1 MNLNYFIKGIMYK
14 VYEKYLS
21 TLHNNGK
28 YRRLGQLRQE
38 SNTELLD
45 FSTNDYLNLSHH
57 KDVIV
62 AGEIAARRY
71 GIGSTGSRLL
81 SGNCKLFEEFES
93 AIAKDKKTDSSLI
106 FNSGFQAN
114 ISTLACILDDKI
126 LNAKPLVFFDKLN
139 HSSLYQAVFLSKAEL
154 RRYNHNDINQLESF
168 LEEHKNDPRPK
179 FIVTETVF
187 GMDGDIAPLEEIAAL
202 TKKFNAFLYLDEA
215 HATGVFGLNGYGL
228 STAVD
233 LQDIPHIIMGTF
245 SKAIGVS
252 GGYIACNRI
261 MRDFIINKA
270 TGFIYSTAPSPSV
283 IGAAFKA
290 WELVKSLDKERETLQ
305 NLGNTLRKMLKG
317 RGFNIGTSETHII
330 PIILNEEDKCLKGQK
345 DLLKEGVIVSCIR
358 PPTVPPG
365 TARLRI
371 ALTHKHTS
379 QDLNRLVETLS
390 KVMEP

>member
-1 MNLNYFIKGIMYK
+1 MYK
-14 VYEKYLS
+14 VYERYLS
-21 TLHNNGK
+21 TLHNSGK
-28 YRRLGQLRQE
+28 YRRLGVLRQE
-38 SNTELLD
+38 SNSELLD
-45 FSTNDYLNLSHH
+45 FSTNDYLNLSNHE
-57 KDVIV
+57 DVIA

-126 LNAKPLVFFDKLN
+126 LNEKPLVFFDILN

-154 RRYNHNDINQLESF
+154 RRYHHNDINQLESF

-187 GMDGDIAPLEEIAAL
+187 GMDGDIAPLEKIAAL
-202 TKKFNAFLYLDEA
+202 TKKFHAFLYLDEA

-252 GGYIACNRI
+252 GGYIACNNI

-270 TGFIYSTAPSPSV
+270 TGFIYSTAASPAV
-283 IGAAFKA
+283 VGAAFKA

-317 RGFNIGTSETHII
+317 HGFNIGASETHII
-330 PIILNEEDKCLKGQK
+330 PIILNEEEKCLKAQK
-345 DLLKEGVIVSCIR
+345 ALLRAGVIVSCIR

-365 TARLRI
+365 TSRLRI
-371 ALTHKHTS
+371 ALTTRHTNN
-379 QDLNRLVETLS
+379 DLKLLVETLN
-390 KVMEP
+390 KVVEP

>member
-1 MNLNYFIKGIMYK
+1 MYK

-21 TLHNNGK
+21 TLHNSGK
-28 YRRLGQLRQE
+28 YRRLGQFRQE
-38 SNTELLD
+38 SNTELLY

-57 KDVIV
+57 KDIIK
-62 AGEIAARRY
+62 AGEIAAERF

-81 SGNCKLFEEFES
+81 SGNCKLFEEFED
-93 AIAKDKKTDSSLI
+93 AIAKDKKTETSLV

-114 ISTLACILDDKI
+114 ISTLSCILDDKI

-139 HSSLYQAVFLSKAEL
+139 HSSLYQAIFLSKAEL
-154 RRYNHNDINQLESF
+154 RRYHHNDINQLESF

-179 FIVTETVF
+179 FIITETVF

-202 TKKFNAFLYLDEA
+202 AKKFNAFLYLDEA
-215 HATGVFGLNGYGL
+215 HATGVFGSDGYGL
-228 STAVD
+228 STTLD

-252 GGYIACNRI
+252 GGYIACNNV

-270 TGFIYSTAPSPSV
+270 TGFIYSTAPSPAV
-283 IGAAFKA
+283 IGAAFKS
-290 WELVKSLDKERETLQ
+290 WEMIKYLDNERKVLQ
-305 NLGNTLRKMLKG
+305 GLGNTLRTMLKD

-330 PIILNEEDKCLKGQK
+330 PIILNKEEKCLKAQK
-345 DLLKEGVIVSCIR
+345 DLLQEGIFVSCIR

-365 TARLRI
+365 TSRLRI
-371 ALTHKHTS
+371 ALTAKHTNN
-379 QDLNRLVETLS
+379 DLKRLVERLS
-390 KVMEP
+390 KVVET

>member
-1 MNLNYFIKGIMYK
+1 MYK
-14 VYEKYLS
+14 AYEKYLS
-21 TLHNNGK
+21 TLHNSGK
-28 YRRLGQLRQE
+28 YRRLGQFRQE
-38 SNTELLD
+38 SNTGLLD

-57 KDVIV
+57 KDIIK
-62 AGEIAARRY
+62 AGGIAAQRY

-81 SGNCKLFEEFES
+81 SGNCKLFEEFEDV
-93 AIAKDKKTDSSLI
+93 IAKDKKTESSLI

-114 ISTLACILDDKI
+114 ISTLSCILDDKI

-139 HSSLYQAVFLSKAEL
+139 HSSLYQAVFLSKVEL
-154 RRYNHNDINQLESF
+154 RRYHHNDINQLESF

-202 TKKFNAFLYLDEA
+202 SKKFNAFLYLDEA
-215 HATGVFGLNGYGL
+215 HATGVFGSDGYGL
-228 STAVD
+228 STTLD

-261 MRDFIINKA
+261 MRDFIINKG

-290 WELVKSLDKERETLQ
+290 WEMIKALDNERKVLQ
-305 NLGNTLRKMLKG
+305 GLGNTLRTMLKDY
-317 RGFNIGTSETHII
+317 GFNIGTSQTHII
-330 PIILNEEDKCLKGQK
+330 PIILNEEDKCLKTQK
-345 DLLKEGVIVSCIR
+345 ALFQEGIVVSCIR
-358 PPTVPPG
+358 PPTVPLG
-365 TARLRI
+365 SSRLRI
-371 ALTHKHTS
+371 ALTHKHTN

-390 KVMEP
+390 RAVKS

>member
-1 MNLNYFIKGIMYK
+1 MIKDIMYK
-14 VYEKYLS
+14 VYEKYLN
-21 TLHNNGK
+21 TLHNSGK
-28 YRRLGQLRQE
+28 YRRLGHVRQE
-38 SNTELLD
+38 SNSALLD
-45 FSTNDYLNLSHH
+45 FSTNDYLNLSQH

-62 AGEIAARRY
+62 AGEIAAQRY

-81 SGNCKLFEEFES
+81 SGNCKLFEEFEDV
-93 AIAKDKKTDSSLI
+93 IAKDKKIDSSLI

-126 LNAKPLVFFDKLN
+126 LNEKPLVFFDKLN

-154 RRYNHNDINQLESF
+154 KRYHHNDINNLES
-168 LEEHKNDPRPK
+168 LLKEYHNDIRPK

-202 TKKFNAFLYLDEA
+202 AKKFNAFLYLDEA

-252 GGYIACNRI
+252 GGYIACHEI
-261 MRDFIINKA
+261 IRDFIINKA

-283 IGAAFKA
+283 VGAAFKA
-290 WELVKSLDKERETLQ
+290 WKLIKSLDKERETLR
-305 NLGNTLRKMLKG
+305 NLGNTLRTMLQDS
-317 RGFNIGTSETHII
+317 GFNIGTSQTHII
-330 PIILNEEDKCLKGQK
+330 PIILNEEEKCLKIQK
-345 DLLKEGVIVSCIR
+345 ALFQEDIIVSCIR

-365 TARLRI
+365 SSRLRI
-371 ALTHKHTS
+371 ALTTQHT
-379 QDLNRLVETLS
+379 QRDLKRLVEILS
-390 KVMEP
+390 RVVEL

>member
-1 MNLNYFIKGIMYK
+1 MYK

-21 TLHNNGK
+21 TLHNKGK
-28 YRRLGQLRQE
+28 YRRLGVLRQE
-38 SNTELLD
+38 SNSDLLD

-57 KDVIV
+57 KDVML
-62 AGEIAARRY
+62 AGEIAAQRY

-81 SGNCKLFEEFES
+81 SGNCKLFEEFEDI
-93 AIAKDKKTDSSLI
+93 IAKDKKTESSLI

-114 ISTLACILDDKI
+114 ISTLSCILDDKI

-139 HSSLYQAVFLSKAEL
+139 HSSLYQAVFLSKAVL
-154 RRYNHNDINQLESF
+154 RRYHHNDINQLESF

-215 HATGVFGLNGYGL
+215 HATGVFGSDGYGL
-228 STAVD
+228 STTLD

-261 MRDFIINKA
+261 MRDFIINKG

-290 WELVKSLDKERETLQ
+290 WEMIKALDNERKVLQ
-305 NLGNTLRKMLKG
+305 GLGNTLRTMLKDY
-317 RGFNIGTSETHII
+317 GFNIGTSATHII
-330 PIILNEEDKCLKGQK
+330 PIILNEEDKCLKTQK
-345 DLLKEGVIVSCIR
+345 ALFQEGIVVSCIR

-365 TARLRI
+365 TSRLRI
-371 ALTHKHTS
+371 ALTHKHTN

-390 KVMEP
+390 KAVEP